1 MMGEKSSAPI
11 AEYRHRFGGGPDAR
25 RGCGGRAA
33 LRCAAAPVFAEEL
46 AYGP

>member
-11 AEYRHRFGGGPDAR
+11 AEYRHRFGGGPDAER
-25 RGCGGRAA
+25 VWGAAA